1 MIEFLAPTVPDSGK
15 ELLLQVLQAHQVKTN
30 RPINLICHDW
40 EYYRRELVNTCI
52 HRSGGDIAE
61 VGSTWLGSMV
71 SMNCLRP
78 FSNQELR
85 ELGGRESFF
94 APLWQDITLSDD
106 QKTWGIPFRADAR
119 VIFYWEDLLEAA
131 QVDPGTAF
139 TSFEEMNCAFEKL
152 QGYYPNPWIV
162 VTQLDNH
169 DSVYNLA
176 SWIHKAGGDF
186 LAASGK
192 QTAFARPEAIDGIQA
207 YFDLYRFMPQ
217 QGHPLNDTDVLGCFA
232 RGEAAVTMGGPWLFN
247 FLHQQNLPADILR
260 RLKVALPPGP
270 SFVGGTV
277 LVIFQHARELTSL
290 ISLLK
295 KLYQPEFLSR
305 YSTSTGL
312 LPVQEAMWTEE
323 YLQSDSNLHLFR
335 EVITSGRSLP
345 DTPLWGMIEDRLT
358 VAIGEI
364 WKEICTAPGHLK
376 PETLR
381 SLITNKLEPVAR
393 RLDLSLAG

>member
-1 MIEFLAPTVPDSGK
+1 MIEFLAPTIPDNGK

-30 RPINLICHDW
+30 RQINLICHDW

-52 HRSGGDIAE
+52 HRAGGDIAE
-61 VGSTWLGSMV
+61 VGSTWLGSMI

-106 QKTWGIPFRADAR
+106 QETWGIPFRADAR
-119 VIFYWEDLLEAA
+119 VIFYWEDMLEAA
-131 QVDPGTAF
+131 HVDPATAF
-139 TSFEEMNCAFEKL
+139 GSFDGMTSAFEKL
-152 QGYYPNPWIV
+152 QGHGSTPWAV

-192 QTAFARPEAIDGIQA
+192 KTAFARPEAIAGIQA

-217 QGHPLNDTDVLGCFA
+217 QGHPLNDNDVLGCFA
-232 RGEAAVTMGGPWLFN
+232 HREAAATMGGPWLFN
-247 FLHQQNLPADILR
+247 FLRQQNLPANVLQ

-277 LVIFQHARELTSL
+277 LVVFQHARELAAI

-295 KLYQPEFLSR
+295 KLYEPGFLSQ
-305 YSTSTGL
+305 YSIQTGL
-312 LPVQEAMWTEE
+312 LPVQEALWTEA
-323 YLQSDSNLHLFR
+323 YLQSDLNLHLFR
-335 EVITSGRSLP
+335 QAITNGRSLP

-358 VAIGEI
+358 VAIGGI
-364 WKEICTAPGHLK
+364 WKEIYSTPSYLQ
-376 PETLR
+376 PEALR
-381 SLITNKLEPVAR
+381 NLITAHLEPVAR
-393 RLDLSLAG
+393 RLDTSLAG